1 MDTLTKAELNLEN
14 LREQGY
20 DGAGNISGKVKG
32 ASTIILNKYPKAT
45 YVHCRPHVL
54 NLAIVNACTI

>member
-20 DGAGNISGKVKG
+20 DGAGNMSGEVKG
-32 ASTIILNKYPKAT
+32 VSTIIL
-45 YVHCRPHVL
+45 
-54 NLAIVNACTI
+54 ISTIKLHM